1 MNWNKAILVLAAVV
15 LSNTSCTQPT
25 GGPGGLTGPS
35 ALGQET
41 PAEAGAPVISKV
53 PGDDRGAPFYTP
65 VFIGGAAPPAGFVPT
80 DGDWAGIH
88 WYRDPSCVPAG
99 FNLLRVFNPPAAWDC
114 GLRIEGEVWRHAP
127 GDMVPFQE
135 HYAEAGAVPIYFVRL
150 SELMSAAGDGALT
163 IGELQALPSLL
174 VGHASE
180 YRSVIHNSNQ
190 ASSHGH
196 ETLDA
201 RGRLTDGRSFHFH
214 FDEKFIG
221 GQHTFQSVRID
232 FR

>member
-1 MNWNKAILVLAAVV
+1 M
-15 LSNTSCTQPT
+15 
-25 GGPGGLTGPS
+25 
-35 ALGQET
+35 
-41 PAEAGAPVISKV
+41 
-53 PGDDRGAPFYTP
+53 
-65 VFIGGAAPPAGFVPT
+65 GGAAPPSGFVPT

-88 WYRDPSCVPAG
+88 WYRDPSCVPAS
-99 FNLLRVFNPPAAWDC
+99 FNLLRVFNAPAAWNC
-114 GLRIEGEVWRHAP
+114 GLTIKGEVWRHAP

-135 HYAEAGAVPIYFVRL
+135 HYAEAGVVPIYFVRL
-150 SELMSAAGDGALT
+150 PELMSVASDGALT
-163 IGELQALPSLL
+163 IGELQGLPSLL
-174 VGHASE
+174 VGHASS

-196 ETLDA
+196 ETLTA

-221 GQHTFQSVRID
+221 GQHTFQSVRIE